1 MTIRSTK
8 KCAKNLAQPQAKWTI
23 LEGDC
28 EAVLKTLPSNS
39 IDSVVTDA
47 PYGMSQA
54 ANDPQQVAMIMQAW
68 LNGNTPK
75 ISGCGYAGAE
85 WDVLPP
91 SPSIWREVFR
101 VLKPGGYAAVFASSR
116 TDDLTKLALR
126 LAGFEINDTICFI
139 LKGGFP
145 KYQDVGRAL
154 EKRLRKWGH
163 HPDESHHEGRS
174 TFRNL
179 RGNAFKKSLMRQNT
193 LKQIVAEVVEPSH
206 DLSRK
211 WMGYHTHLKS
221 SHQPIVVAKKPVWSN
236 VLDNVIRYGVGALNT
251 DACAIPLPK
260 NDNRL
265 VSNLNS
271 NASQKGR
278 YPANVVGDLGSENE
292 KYFVNATYYIGK
304 RTMPKDRDEYMPA
317 GEINTHPTCK
327 TLDLMDW
334 LTKLVTPT
342 GGKILDPFAG
352 SGSTGI
358 SAIRQGF
365 EFVGIELDSTYAS
378 IAKKRLEVCE
388 ERHVKIK
395 DAA

>member
-1 MTIRSTK
+1 MKIRNTK
-8 KCAKNLAQPQAKWTI
+8 KCANNLAEPKTKWTI

-28 EAVLKTLPSNS
+28 EAVLKTVPSNS

-54 ANDPQQVAMIMQAW
+54 ANDPQQVAKIMQAW
-68 LNGNTPK
+68 LNGETPK
-75 ISGCGYAGAE
+75 VNGGGYAGAE
-85 WDVLPP
+85 WDSLPP
-91 SPSIWREVFR
+91 SPNIWREVFR

-116 TDDLTKLALR
+116 TDDLTKMALR
-126 LAGFEINDTICFI
+126 LAGFEINDTISFI
-139 LKGGFP
+139 TKASFP
-145 KYQDVGRAL
+145 RHQDIGRAL
-154 EKRLRKWGH
+154 ETRLRKWGH
-163 HPDESHHEGRS
+163 RPDEGHKDGQQKLCDLH
-174 TFRNL
+174 
-179 RGNAFKKSLMRQNT
+179 GNAYRDSIYRKGGRKHIIAD
-193 LKQIVAEVVEPSH
+193 IVKPSH

-211 WMGYHTHLKS
+211 WSGYHTHLKS
-221 SHQPIVVAKKPVWSN
+221 FHQPIIIAKKPVWSN

-251 DACAIPLPK
+251 DSCAIPLPE
-260 NDNRL
+260 NDNLL
-265 VSNLNS
+265 VSSLDS
-271 NASQKGR
+271 DAAKKGR
-278 YPANVVGDLGSENE
+278 YPANVVGDLGQENK

-304 RTMPKDRDEYMPA
+304 RTMPKDRDEYMPE

-342 GGKILDPFAG
+342 GGKILDPFTG

-358 SAIRQGF
+358 SAVRQGF

-388 ERHVKIK
+388 ERHANIK